1 MLNIVILEGHAVN
14 PGDLSWDAYREFG
27 EVTVYDRTAAEEV
40 IERSKDADVLI
51 VNKTKLNEDVI
62 SRLPKLKLILEAAT
76 GYDNIDV
83 AATKR
88 HGIPVCNV
96 PGYARDAV
104 AQMVVAM
111 ILDSCSKVGYYADA
125 VRKGEWSSS
134 RDFSFLTLPINELSG
149 LSLAIVGFGSIGSQ
163 VANYLQP
170 FGMKIYAVT
179 HRSAAQLPEYVKPIA
194 LEEAFR
200 SCDFV
205 SLNCPLNED
214 NRGFV
219 NSSLLETCKAGLIL
233 INTARGGLV
242 DDEAVC
248 AALEMRRLGAYYAD
262 VLSEEPPR
270 ASHPLLS
277 APNAFITPHIAWAT
291 TTARQRLIDAHLA
304 NLRDFVAGQLKNT
317 VN

>member
-27 EVTVYDRTAAEEV
+27 ELTVYDRTPAEEV

-51 VNKTKLNEDVI
+51 VNKTRLNEDVI

-83 AATKR
+83 SAARR

-111 ILDSCSKVGYYADA
+111 MLHSCSKVGYYSNE
-125 VRKGEWSSS
+125 VRNGRWSSS
-134 RDFSFLTLPINELSG
+134 RDFSFLTLPINELG
-149 LSLAIVGFGSIGSQ
+149 CLSLAIVGFGSIGSQ

-179 HRSAAQLPEYVKPIA
+179 HKPADQLPAYVKPIA

-248 AALEMRRLGAYYAD
+248 AALETRRLGAYYAD

-291 TTARQRLIDAHLA
+291 TTARQRLVDAHLA